1 MSTIPLETTRH
12 RVARGTVE
20 KNGRLQVACRFD
32 EETFEQIHT
41 LAAASNISFA
51 SQIRILVRGSLNRL
65 AAKRE
70 VA

>member
-1 MSTIPLETTRH
+1 MSAIPIEAARR
-12 RVARGTVE
+12 RVAHGTFE

-32 EETFEQIHT
+32 EETFEQIHA

-65 AAKRE
+65 AARLE
-70 VA
+70 AG